1 VFTTVVIEA
10 PAALIEISAGSG
22 GGGSRQNGEAATSA
36 GGVAKWKILVFFT
49 FF

>member
-1 VFTTVVIEA
+1 MTVAIGA

-36 GGVAKWKILVFFT
+36 GGVAKWKIRELTSF
-49 FF
+49 